1 MVFGKVLGVGACI
14 KKSSNGVLSAK
25 RFCSTMPSDLV
36 VMIDNMSRQQKLSRS
51 KFISLALRDKL
62 MEERDHNLRDS
73 YDSVFSDKNIAGEQL
88 ETAKWFEG
96 SENKAGQE
104 W

>member
-1 MVFGKVLGVGACI
+1 MNTQKVAI
-14 KKSSNGVLSAK
+14 
-25 RFCSTMPSDLV
+25 TMPSDLV
-36 VMIDNMSRQQKLSRS
+36 VMIDIMSRQQKLSRS

-73 YDSVFSDKNIAGEQL
+73 YDSVFSDKDISKEQL

-96 SENKAGQE
+96 SENKVGQE

>member
-1 MVFGKVLGVGACI
+1 MNTQKVAI
-14 KKSSNGVLSAK
+14 
-25 RFCSTMPSDLV
+25 TMPSDLV
-36 VMIDNMSRQQKLSRS
+36 VMIDNMSRHQKLSRS

-73 YDSVFSDKNIAGEQL
+73 YDSVFSDKNIAKEQL

>member
-1 MVFGKVLGVGACI
+1 MNTQKVAI
-14 KKSSNGVLSAK
+14 
-25 RFCSTMPSDLV
+25 TMPSDLV
-36 VMIDNMSRQQKLSRS
+36 MMIDNMSRQQKLSRS

-62 MEERDHNLRDS
+62 MKERDHNLRDA
-73 YDSVFSDKNIAGEQL
+73 YDSVFSDKNISKEQL

-96 SENKAGQE
+96 SENKVEQE

>member
-1 MVFGKVLGVGACI
+1 MNTQKVAI
-14 KKSSNGVLSAK
+14 
-25 RFCSTMPSDLV
+25 TMPSDLL
-36 VMIDNMSRQQKLSRS
+36 VMIDNMSRHQKLSRS
-51 KFISLALRDKL
+51 KFISLVLRDKL
-62 MEERDHNLRDS
+62 MEVRDHNLRDS
-73 YDSVFSDKNIAGEQL
+73 YDSVFSDKKIAKEQL

>member
-1 MVFGKVLGVGACI
+1 M
-14 KKSSNGVLSAK
+14 
-25 RFCSTMPSDLV
+25 
-36 VMIDNMSRQQKLSRS
+36 
-51 KFISLALRDKL
+51 ALQDKL

-73 YDSVFSDKNIAGEQL
+73 YNSVFSDKNIAGEQL

>member
-1 MVFGKVLGVGACI
+1 MNTQKVAI
-14 KKSSNGVLSAK
+14 
-25 RFCSTMPSDLV
+25 TMPSDLV

-62 MEERDHNLRDS
+62 MEERDRSLRDS

>member
-1 MVFGKVLGVGACI
+1 MTVF
-14 KKSSNGVLSAK
+14 
-25 RFCSTMPSDLV
+25 
-36 VMIDNMSRQQKLSRS
+36 
-51 KFISLALRDKL
+51 
-62 MEERDHNLRDS
+62 
-73 YDSVFSDKNIAGEQL
+73 FSDKNIAKEQL